1 MIVVSSPLHALHEP
15 PREVTG
21 GREKQAIEV
30 GARATSILAAIDADG
45 GFERLAPA
53 AFGLGPILAVHDPG
67 LVRYLE
73 TAWDEWRSGGTGGD
87 SIVPD
92 IIRHPRLRPVGDD
105 WPEPDSPCGRVG
117 YWTFD
122 TATPIVE
129 GTWRATRSAVDV
141 ALTAAARVADGAA
154 AAYGLCRPPGHHAAR
169 DLFGGYCYLN
179 NAAIAAEWLVRR
191 TGRPVAVLD
200 LDLHHGN
207 GTQSIFWERPDVLYV
222 SLHAD
227 PRGMYPYYTGY
238 VEERGGGDGYGAN
251 MNLPL
256 PAGTDDPAYLS
267 ALEGALTR
275 VDAFG
280 TSTLVVSLGLD
291 TYALDPI
298 GSFELTATGFAAT
311 GRRVAALDR
320 PTVILQEGGYHVD
333 DLGANVVAWLRGFTA
348 AI

>member
-21 GREKQAIEV
+21 GREVKAIEV
-30 GARATSILAAIDADG
+30 GARAASILAAIEADAGFDRQVPDG
-45 GFERLAPA
+45 
-53 AFGLGPILAVHDPG
+53 FGLEPILSVHSPG

-73 TAWDEWRSGGTGGD
+73 TAWDGWRTGGTGGD

-92 IIRHPRLRPVGDD
+92 TVRHPSLRPAGTD

-129 GTWRATRSAVDV
+129 GTWRATRAAVDV

-154 AAYGLCRPPGHHAAR
+154 AAYALCRPPGHHAAR

-179 NAAIAAEWLVRR
+179 NAAIAAEWLVHR
-191 TGRPVAVLD
+191 TGRLVAILD

-207 GTQSIFWERPDVLYV
+207 GTQAIFWERPDVLYV

-227 PRGMYPYYTGY
+227 PREMYPYFTGY
-238 VEERGGGDGYGAN
+238 PDEQGGGAGHGAN
-251 MNLPL
+251 LNLPL
-256 PAGTDDPAYLS
+256 PAGTDDSSYLS
-267 ALEGALTR
+267 ALDGALTR
-275 VDAFG
+275 IDEFG
-280 TSTLVVSLGLD
+280 PAMLVVSLGLD
-291 TYALDPI
+291 TYTFDPI
-298 GSFELTATGFAAT
+298 GNFKLTATGYADM
-311 GRRVAALDR
+311 GRRVAGVAR
-320 PTVILQEGGYHVD
+320 PTVIIQEGGYHVG
-333 DLGANVVAWLRGFTA
+333 DLGTNVVAWLRGFTA
-348 AI
+348 TV